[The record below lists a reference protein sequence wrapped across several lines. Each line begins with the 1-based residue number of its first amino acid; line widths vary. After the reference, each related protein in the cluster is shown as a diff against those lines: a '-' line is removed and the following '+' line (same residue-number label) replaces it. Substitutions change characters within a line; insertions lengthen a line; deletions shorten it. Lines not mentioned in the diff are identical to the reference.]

1 VNLARVLPVLCA
13 ALGFGCA
20 AAEGEGEVTSDRL
33 YVEDCWNGPFDLNP
47 NFFAANPYREESLLI
62 RIQAGDDIEELS
74 DGLTVLV
81 NDLQQLRAQL
91 GTDVE
96 VGVPPGVS
104 PPGVPLIGDLDPPQ
118 VSLALYLHK
127 TCHTQIGT
135 VYSVGGTIRFESLFS
150 GDMNEGSS
158 EDRLT
163 EGSFTASFADPRQL
177 APGSSADPALV
188 TSQVT
193 GNFRFFFQRGQPS
206 QPFN

>member
-1 VNLARVLPVLCA
+1 MALLCA
-13 ALGFGCA
+13 ATSLGCA
-20 AAEGEGEVTSDRL
+20 AAEGEGEVKSERL
-33 YVEDCWNGPFDLNP
+33 YIEDCWNGPFDLNP

-62 RIQAGDDIEELS
+62 RIQAGDDIQELS

-81 NDLQQLRAQL
+81 NDLQELRGML
-91 GTDVE
+91 GQDIE

-104 PPGVPLIGDLDPPQ
+104 PPGVPLQGDLDPPP
-118 VSLALYLHK
+118 VSLSLYLHK

-135 VYSVGGTIRFESLFS
+135 IYSVSGTIRFESLFS

-163 EGSFTASFADPRQL
+163 EGSFTANFGDPRQL

-188 TSQVT
+188 TSLVT
-193 GNFRFFFQRGQPS
+193 GNFSFFFQRGQPS

>member
-1 VNLARVLPVLCA
+1 MLRRWLPLLCSLA
-13 ALGFGCA
+13 GFGCA
-20 AAEGEGEVTSDRL
+20 AAEGEGDVTSERL

-47 NFFAANPYREESLLI
+47 NFFAANPYREDTLLI

-81 NDLQQLRAQL
+81 NDLQELRTRL
-91 GTDVE
+91 GEDIE

-104 PPGVPLIGDLDPPQ
+104 PPGVPLQTNLDPPK

-127 TCHTQIGT
+127 TCHAQIGT
-135 VYSVGGTIRFESLFS
+135 VYSISGVIRFESLFS
-150 GDMNEGSS
+150 GDMNESSS

-163 EGSFTASFADPRQL
+163 EGSFTANFGDPRQL
-177 APGSSADPALV
+177 APGSAADPTLV

-193 GNFRFFFQRGQPS
+193 GNFSFFFQRGQPS

>member
-1 VNLARVLPVLCA
+1 VSVARCLPLLCA
-13 ALGFGCA
+13 LLGLSCA

-47 NFFAANPYREESLLI
+47 NFFAANPFREDALQI
-62 RIQAGDDIEELS
+62 RIQAGDDIQELS

-81 NDLQQLRAQL
+81 NDLQELRGRL
-91 GTDVE
+91 GQDIE

-104 PPGVPLIGDLDPPQ
+104 PPGVPLQADLDPPQ

-127 TCHTQIGT
+127 TCHTEIGT
-135 VYSVGGTIRFESLFS
+135 VYSVEGTIRFESLFS
-150 GDMNEGSS
+150 GDLNEGSS

-163 EGSFTASFADPRQL
+163 EGSFTAKFGDPRQL
-177 APGSSADPALV
+177 APGSEADPALV
-188 TSQVT
+188 TSDVI